1 MTGIQSPS
9 SRKEAGPQWAGAP
22 PSQQV
27 SWWETHEFYQ
37 AALAQANVGPL
48 PWPGTPAWCE
58 LASGDPR
65 KMLALASF
73 GVHHALRVE
82 AAQEQRAEASKAIA
96 AAADW
101 SAVARGIRRHSEAYI
116 PRRSA

>member
-1 MTGIQSPS
+1 M
-9 SRKEAGPQWAGAP
+9 WAGAP

-58 LASGDPR
+58 LAAGDPR

-82 AAQEQRAEASKAIA
+82 TAQEVECAASRAISAAQ
-96 AAADW
+96 DW
-101 SAVARGIRRHSEAYI
+101 GAVARSMMRHAGAVRSGAYT
-116 PRRSA
+116 PRRTA